1 MEKNFINE
9 TEFPDTFSPNLLRND
24 ELSLETN
31 QNYSNLHT
39 KNKIKFFS
47 SSLTFNNSP
56 KINSYNAFNYKDTS
70 IVSNSSEQPEN
81 FIKKK
86 ILKSKSKKK
95 NRKNKIEKEKNQI
108 DNLLRRAK
116 KIIFDSILNYDNC
129 FISEIYNNNIGN
141 GLRVKKLLRIN
152 HYQIK
157 NTNTNFNKGLLK
169 TPQGEIFSVDISKRY
184 TNFPYDHNRILIKGL
199 LNEEDEEKK
208 NSFKNLFGKTLFQC
222 IQQLRCQ
229 KQIEGL
235 EGLEKFYEN
244 EIIELNEKEEVK
256 NELKKII
263 NDYENIFEHKKPR
276 KRKIK

>member
-31 QNYSNLHT
+31 QNYSNLNT

-95 NRKNKIEKEKNQI
+95 K
-108 DNLLRRAK
+108 
-116 KIIFDSILNYDNC
+116 
-129 FISEIYNNNIGN
+129 
-141 GLRVKKLLRIN
+141 
-152 HYQIK
+152 
-157 NTNTNFNKGLLK
+157 
-169 TPQGEIFSVDISKRY
+169 
-184 TNFPYDHNRILIKGL
+184 
-199 LNEEDEEKK
+199 
-208 NSFKNLFGKTLFQC
+208 
-222 IQQLRCQ
+222 
-229 KQIEGL
+229 
-235 EGLEKFYEN
+235 
-244 EIIELNEKEEVK
+244 
-256 NELKKII
+256 
-263 NDYENIFEHKKPR
+263 
-276 KRKIK
+276 